1 MWLKKE
7 ARSLP
12 LPQGLWH
19 NSTGLPQS
27 VYAECCKSAIWWWYF
42 CYLSVSC
49 YLFLCFFFSC
59 YMLNK
64 AMHSRSEA
72 WMALMDH
79 SPYGAV
85 AYYTEGCNILCKSHN
100 IEFMYTWIRYLLH
113 IQMHCVW
120 VSNSG
125 PWFYGLQHLFIIW
138 VCVWIEDLSRDFR
151 ICSCS
156 IPREDRRWENR
167 RLQGKPQCTDSRGG
181 ITLVSIWGWLRLRP
195 FQIALSQ
202 CHSAIPF
209 CSPFSWIP
217 NSGGFKAF

>member
-1 MWLKKE
+1 M
-7 ARSLP
+7 
-12 LPQGLWH
+12 
-19 NSTGLPQS
+19 
-27 VYAECCKSAIWWWYF
+27 
-42 CYLSVSC
+42 
-49 YLFLCFFFSC
+49 FFSC

-85 AYYTEGCNILCKSHN
+85 AYYTEECNILCKSHN
-100 IEFMYTWIRYLLH
+100 IEFMHTWIRYLLH

-120 VSNSG
+120 VSNCG

-138 VCVWIEDLSRDFR
+138 VCVWIEDLSRDLR
-151 ICSCS
+151 ICSCT

-209 CSPFSWIP
+209 CSPFPTVEALRLSKAEAWVFHCFFSNMFCELTHATLTVQNLEKRSWMLYP
-217 NSGGFKAF
+217 AGS